1 MNFQI
6 LPAINL
12 HKGKVVQLYKGSRE
26 QMEFYPQSPVAYAEA
41 FAEEGG
47 DFLHIVDLDG
57 VSEGKPAQ
65 LKTIGKIVKSVKIPI
80 QVGGGIREISQVE
93 ELFALGVAR
102 VVVGTQAIETPAFVE
117 ELLKKFGEEK
127 IVISL
132 AARESGEK
140 LAISGWENRTEVNV
154 IDFAEQLEK
163 LGVERITY
171 TDIARDGTLTF
182 PNFDVA
188 ERLRNTTKLQIL
200 TGGGITEIQH
210 IEMLKQ
216 LGCEGVII
224 GKALYEGKL
233 DLRAIKENL
242 V

>member
-6 LPAINL
+6 LPALNL
-12 HKGKVVQLYKGSRE
+12 HKGKVVQLYKGSRQ
-26 QMEFYPQSPVAYAEA
+26 QMEFYPNSPHAEAEA

-57 VSEGKPAQ
+57 VNENKPAQ
-65 LKTIGKIVKSVKIPI
+65 LKTIAKIVKTVKIPI
-80 QVGGGIREISQVE
+80 QVGGGIREISHAE
-93 ELFALGVAR
+93 ELFALGVKR
-102 VVVGTQAIETPAFVE
+102 IVVGTAAIVKTAFVE
-117 ELLKKFGEEK
+117 ELLKKFGKEK

-132 AARESGEK
+132 AARENGEK
-140 LAISGWENRTEVNV
+140 LAVNGWENRTEVNV

-182 PNFDVA
+182 PNFDIV
-188 ERLRNTTKLQIL
+188 ERLRNITKLKIL
-200 TGGGITEIQH
+200 AGGGITEIQH
-210 IEMLKQ
+210 VVMLRD

-233 DLRAIKENL
+233 ALNEIKTNLR
-242 V
+242 

>member
-140 LAISGWENRTEVNV
+140 IATRGWENRTEINV
-154 IDFAEQLEK
+154 IDFAESLEK

-182 PNFDVA
+182 PDFDVV
-188 ERLRNTTKLQIL
+188 ERLRNTTKLKIL
-200 TGGGITEIQH
+200 AGGGVTEIQH
-210 IEMLKQ
+210 VVMLKQ

-224 GKALYEGKL
+224 GKAL
-233 DLRAIKENL
+233 
-242 V
+242 